1 LWAFVASVDY
11 DGIVETS
18 VADFGIVVVV
28 EAEVVAGIDEPVV
41 DIAFEF
47 ARAGILNV

>member
-11 DGIVETS
+11 D
-18 VADFGIVVVV
+18 GIVVVV
-28 EAEVVAGIDEPVV
+28 EAEVVAGIDEHVA